1 MRASVVSYKGL
12 FLETMLGTLWSRRDA
27 IDYSLKRRAT
37 LIALFKGTT
46 SGLDAC
52 DADPYLKSA
61 AKYHGERVERLC
73 PVCRKAEMVELRYTF
88 GDQLGQYSGR
98 IKTSTEIAEMQNE
111 YGEFRVYIV
120 EVCMGC
126 GWHHLI
132 YSFRLGDG
140 RYRKP
145 PRKVRTLED
154 EDYARSAG
162 R

>member
-1 MRASVVSYKGL
+1 
-12 FLETMLGTLWSRRDA
+12 MLGTLWSRRDA

-98 IKTSTEIAEMQNE
+98 IKTSAEIEEMQSQ

-120 EVCMGC
+120 EVCIGC

-132 YSFRLGDG
+132 YSFKLGDG
-140 RYRKP
+140 KYRKP
-145 PRKVRTLED
+145 PRRVRTLED

>member
-1 MRASVVSYKGL
+1 
-12 FLETMLGTLWSRRDA
+12 MLATLWSRRDA

-61 AKYHGERVERLC
+61 AKYHGESVARLC
-73 PVCRKAEMVELRYTF
+73 PVCRRQEMVELNYTF

-98 IKTSTEIAEMQNE
+98 IKSWTDMEGMQSE
-111 YGEFRVYIV
+111 YGEFRVYTV
-120 EVCMGC
+120 EVCRNC

-132 YSFRLGDG
+132 YSFKLGDG
-140 RYRKP
+140 KYRKP
-145 PRKVRTLED
+145 PRRVRTLED
-154 EDYARSAG
+154 EDYSRSAG

>member
-1 MRASVVSYKGL
+1 
-12 FLETMLGTLWSRRDA
+12 MLATLWSRRDA

-46 SGLDAC
+46 SGLEAC

-61 AKYHGERVERLC
+61 AKYHGERTARLC
-73 PVCRKAEMVELRYTF
+73 PVCRREEMVELNYTF

-98 IKTSTEIAEMQNE
+98 IKSWAEIEEMQSL
-111 YGEFRVYIV
+111 YGEFRVYTV
-120 EVCMGC
+120 EVCKNC

-132 YSFRLGDG
+132 YSFKLGDG
-140 RYRKP
+140 QYRKP
-145 PRKVRTLED
+145 PRRVRTLED
-154 EDYARSAG
+154 EDYSRSAG

>member
-1 MRASVVSYKGL
+1 MSLA
-12 FLETMLGTLWSRRDA
+12 LWSRRDA

-37 LIALFKGTT
+37 LISLFKGTI

-61 AKYHGERVERLC
+61 AKYHGEAVARLC
-73 PVCRKAEMVELRYTF
+73 PVCRKEELVELNYTF

-98 IKTSTEIAEMQNE
+98 IKGWQELEEMQGQ
-111 YGEFRVYIV
+111 YGEFRVYTV
-120 EVCMGC
+120 EVCRGC

-132 YSFRLGDG
+132 YSFKLGDG
-140 RYRKP
+140 KYRKP
-145 PRKVRTLED
+145 PRRVRTLED
-154 EDYARSAG
+154 EDYRRSVG

>member
-1 MRASVVSYKGL
+1 
-12 FLETMLGTLWSRRDA
+12 MLATFWSRRDA
-27 IDYSLKRRAT
+27 IDYSLNRRAT
-37 LIALFKGTT
+37 LIALFKGLS

-52 DADPYLKSA
+52 DADPYLKIA
-61 AKYHGERVERLC
+61 AKYHGEQVERLC

-98 IKTSTEIAEMQNE
+98 IKTSGEIFEMQSH

-120 EVCMGC
+120 EICRGC

-132 YSFRLGDG
+132 HSFKLGDG
-140 RYRKP
+140 KFRKP

-154 EDYARSAG
+154 EDYAGSAG

>member
-1 MRASVVSYKGL
+1 
-12 FLETMLGTLWSRRDA
+12 MLALLWSRRDV
-27 IDYSLKRRAT
+27 IDYSLNRRAT
-37 LIALFKGTT
+37 LIALFKGLS

-52 DADPYLKSA
+52 DADPYLKIA
-61 AKYHGERVERLC
+61 AKYHGEPVERLC

-98 IKTSTEIAEMQNE
+98 IKNSSEISEMQCL
-111 YGEFRVYIV
+111 YGEFRVYVV
-120 EVCMGC
+120 EICRRC

-132 YSFRLGDG
+132 YSFKLGDG
-140 RYRKP
+140 KYRKP

-154 EDYARSAG
+154 EDYTRSVG

>member
-1 MRASVVSYKGL
+1 MVIEKGL
-12 FLETMLGTLWSRRDA
+12 FLATMLATLWSRRDA
-27 IDYSLKRRAT
+27 IDYSLKSRAT

-61 AKYHGERVERLC
+61 AKYHGEPVARLC
-73 PVCRKAEMVELRYTF
+73 PVCRKEQMVELHYTF

-98 IKTSTEIAEMQNE
+98 IKGLSEIEEMQSE
-111 YGEFRVYIV
+111 YGEFRVYTV
-120 EVCMGC
+120 EVCRAC

-132 YSFRLGDG
+132 YSFKLGDG
-140 RYRKP
+140 KYRKP

-154 EDYARSAG
+154 EDYSRSAG